1 MSENKCRLCDE
12 WKIKSGDDLFI
23 YHSNEMGDIYEDI
36 YERISN
42 IQFCPRCGKKLLTDD
57 EIKEKIREQWGRFT
71 GQNQNGS
78 KKGE

>member
-1 MSENKCRLCDE
+1 MSDNKCRLCDE

-23 YHSNEMGDIYEDI
+23 YHSDEMGDI

-78 KKGE
+78 EKGE